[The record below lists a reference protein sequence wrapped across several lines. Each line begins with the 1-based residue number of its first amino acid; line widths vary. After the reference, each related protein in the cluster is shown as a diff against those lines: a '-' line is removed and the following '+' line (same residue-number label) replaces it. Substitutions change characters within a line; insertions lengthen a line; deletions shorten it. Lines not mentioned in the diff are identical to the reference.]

1 MANSTKKTPTRRTL
15 SLDVEKYQ
23 AMLDAPHLS
32 ETERSQLLE
41 AIWLLV
47 VSFVDLGFEVKPAEN
62 TCGQAFDDSERPA
75 AGSLDVVELEPT
87 LPNYFS
93 SMPEQDAVGP
103 EGDAK

>member
-1 MANSTKKTPTRRTL
+1 MANSTNQTPTRRTL
-15 SLDVEKYQ
+15 SLDVKKYQ

-62 TCGQAFDDSERPA
+62 TCGQDSDGSERPA
-75 AGSLDVVELEPT
+75 ADSLDVVELEPT
-87 LPNYFS
+87 LPNYFNHKTA
-93 SMPEQDAVGP
+93 PEAVRA
-103 EGDAK
+103 EGGAE